1 MKTWSLILAVVAW
14 RFVSTV
20 AWAADWPQWRGPQRN
35 GISLETGLLKEWP
48 KDGPKLL
55 WQVKNIDFGYSTPS
69 IVGERIYLLSNKGK
83 DDEFAQAL
91 SVKDGSQIWATR
103 LGKVGPNQ
111 GMPYPGA
118 RSTPTVD
125 GEYLYV
131 LGSDGDLACLE
142 RSKGKVRWQK
152 NLRSDFGGKPGFW
165 AYSESPLVDGDVLV
179 CTPGGSKATIVAL
192 NKNTGD
198 AIWQTP
204 TPRGDAAAYS
214 SAIVVDLD
222 GTKQYV
228 QFLQNGAVGVEA
240 KTGKLLWQYGQT
252 AKNSMANIPTP
263 VAHDGLVYTASGQ
276 GGAGLVKLKANQ
288 SVVDAEPVYFQK
300 KDLPNS
306 IGGAVLIGD
315 FLYGTN
321 IKGLMC
327 IEFATGKIKWQ
338 DKSVAPGSVC
348 YADGNLYL
356 HGEKGQVALIE
367 ATPEAYREK
376 GRFAP
381 PDQPKRA
388 HTLAWAYPV
397 IGNGRLYIRDLG
409 VLWCY
414 DIKDSK

>member
-1 MKTWSLILAVVAW
+1 MT
-14 RFVSTV
+14 
-20 AWAADWPQWRGPQRN
+20 
-35 GISLETGLLKEWP
+35 
-48 KDGPKLL
+48 
-55 WQVKNIDFGYSTPS
+55 
-69 IVGERIYLLSNKGK
+69 
-83 DDEFAQAL
+83 
-91 SVKDGSQIWATR
+91 
-103 LGKVGPNQ
+103 
-111 GMPYPGA
+111 
-118 RSTPTVD
+118 
-125 GEYLYV
+125 
-131 LGSDGDLACLE
+131 GDL
-142 RSKGKVRWQK
+142 
-152 NLRSDFGGKPGFW
+152 
-165 AYSESPLVDGDVLV
+165 
-179 CTPGGSKATIVAL
+179 
-192 NKNTGD
+192 
-198 AIWQTP
+198 IWQTP

-228 QFLQNGAVGVEA
+228 QFLQNGVVGVEA
-240 KTGKLLWQYGQT
+240 KSGKLLWQYGQT

-263 VAHDGLVYTASGQ
+263 VAHDGFVYTATGQ
-276 GGAGLVKLKANQ
+276 GGAGLVKLKTNQ
-288 SVVDAEPVYFQK
+288 SAVDAEPVYFQK